1 MDADERG
8 LGRERFKL
16 NEEMDNKIKK
26 AFERKNIIWRKHALI
41 RMMERDIPRNDV
53 FNAIS
58 NGKII
63 ETYPDIKPYPGY
75 LMFGQ
80 VDEKMLHIVISWDED
95 ANSAYVI
102 TVYVPDVD
110 HFQENGKTRKER

>member
-1 MDADERG
+1 
-8 LGRERFKL
+8 LNREI
-16 NEEMDNKIKK
+16 DNKIKK
-26 AFERKNIIWRKHALI
+26 AFERKNIVWRKHALI
-41 RMMERDIPRNDV
+41 RMMERDISRNDV

-75 LMFGQ
+75 LIFGQ
-80 VDEKMLHIVISWDED
+80 ADKKMLHTLLSWDED
-95 ANSAYVI
+95 EFIAYII
-102 TVYVPDVD
+102 TVYIPDAD

>member
-41 RMMERDIPRNDV
+41 RMMERDIPRKDV

-80 VDEKMLHIVISWDED
+80 VDEKMLHIPKLSDCRGCRIYKGN
-95 ANSAYVI
+95 AF
-102 TVYVPDVD
+102 PL
-110 HFQENGKTRKER
+110 